1 MDAQTSRQLLGVP
14 KYLQVREAVLE
25 MIREEGLTTGSLLPS
40 EGELCERFRVSR
52 GTIRRAFDDLT
63 RDGHVSRESG
73 RGTFVAAP
81 RMERPLPELTSFSEH
96 IESLG
101 MRPGAEFV
109 SYREGADYAAGKP
122 PHFPKG
128 EPLARIVRVRTAD
141 GRPVGV
147 HTLLLPVDLATE
159 AGISARTLRADPGL
173 SLYRRL
179 FAIGVEID
187 LARESIAARRAT
199 VQEARRLELHAYEP
213 VLEVVRQSYGINGRP
228 IELVRAVYRADRY
241 DYVTWLRRPPASTR
255 SSA

>member
-1 MDAQTSRQLLGVP
+1 MS
-14 KYLQVREAVLE
+14 
-25 MIREEGLTTGSLLPS
+25 GS
-40 EGELCERFRVSR
+40 GVSR

-101 MRPGAEFV
+101 MKPGAELV
-109 SYREGADYAAGKP
+109 SYRQGTDYVAGKG
-122 PHFPKG
+122 HFPKG
-128 EPLARIVRVRTAD
+128 QPLARIVRVRTAD

-159 AGISARTLRADPGL
+159 AGISAHALRSDPTL

-179 FAIGVEID
+179 SAIGVEID

-199 VQEARRLELHAYEP
+199 VQESRHLELGAHEP
-213 VLEVVRQSYGINGRP
+213 VLEVVRQSYGINGRA

-241 DYVTWLRRPPASTR
+241 DYITWLRRPR
-255 SSA
+255 GVDQGSARGGSDL